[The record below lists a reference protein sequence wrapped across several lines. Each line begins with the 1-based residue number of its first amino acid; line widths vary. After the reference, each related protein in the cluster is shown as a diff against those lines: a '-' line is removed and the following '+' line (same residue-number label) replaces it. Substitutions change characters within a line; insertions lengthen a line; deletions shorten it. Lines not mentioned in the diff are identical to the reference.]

1 MNLRALQR
9 NVPFLATVAV
19 CVLLY
24 VAAAVS
30 FHDRGFLSLRVF
42 VNFFADNSFLGIAA
56 LGLTFV
62 ILSGGIDLSVGAMIG
77 LVSVFLALAIE
88 KWHLHIAAAAPLAL
102 AGGALFGS
110 LMGLLIQKF
119 ALPPFLVTL
128 SGMFFFRGLAY
139 MLSLESLPITKYLE
153 KLSETLSFSVD
164 YDLTVFSFVQRL
176 LTAIPTLK
184 ELPWVVHE
192 IIPATANLFVA
203 ALVAAMSVARFTRF
217 GRNVYALGGS
227 EQSATLMGL
236 PVARTKVSVY
246 ALSGFCSALAGLGYC
261 LYTQSGN
268 PNAGSGLE
276 LDAIA
281 AVVIGGTLLSGG
293 VGYVGGTVVGVLI
306 FGIIQTAIGFQGTL
320 SSWWTK
326 IVIGVLLLAFILL
339 QKIIQAKKFK
349 TATTFQT
356 AK

>member
-9 NVPFLATVAV
+9 NIPFLATLIV
-19 CVLLY
+19 CGLLY
-24 VAAAVS
+24 LAAAVA

-77 LVSVFLALAIE
+77 LVSVVLALALE
-88 KWHLHIAAAAPLAL
+88 KWQLHMVVAAPLVLAL
-102 AGGALFGS
+102 GTVFGTA
-110 LMGLLIQKF
+110 MGLLVQQF

-128 SGMFFFRGLAY
+128 GGMFFARGLAY
-139 MLSLESLPITKYLE
+139 LLSLESLPITRFIE
-153 KLSETLSFSVD
+153 RINSALSVPLGRF
-164 YDLTVFSFVQRL
+164 DL
-176 LTAIPTLK
+176 
-184 ELPWVVHE
+184 
-192 IIPATANLFVA
+192 PATAIVFLAVLVLAFV
-203 ALVAAMSVARFTRF
+203 VAHFTRF
-217 GRNVYALGGS
+217 GRNVYALGGN
-227 EQSATLMGL
+227 EHSATLMGL
-236 PVARTKVSVY
+236 PVARTKVAVY
-246 ALSGFCSALAGLGYC
+246 SLSGFCSALAGIVYC

-268 PNAGSGLE
+268 PNAAGGLE

-293 VGYVGGTVVGVLI
+293 VGYVAGTMIGVLI
-306 FGIIQTAIGFQGTL
+306 FGIIQTAIVFQGTL

-326 IVIGVLLLAFILL
+326 IVIGLLLLAFILL
-339 QKIIQAKKFK
+339 QKLVQARKFK
-349 TATTFQT
+349 TGKTFHT

>member
-19 CVLLY
+19 CVLLF
-24 VAAAVS
+24 VAAAAA
-30 FHDRGFLSLRVF
+30 FHDRGFLSVRVF

-110 LMGLLIQKF
+110 VMGLLIQKF

-128 SGMFFFRGLAY
+128 GGMFFARGLAY
-139 MLSLESLPITKYLE
+139 MLSLESLPITKFIE
-153 KLSETLSFSVD
+153 PINSAVSVSLGQF
-164 YDLTVFSFVQRL
+164 DL
-176 LTAIPTLK
+176 
-184 ELPWVVHE
+184 
-192 IIPATANLFVA
+192 PATAILLLVTFAISFVLA
-203 ALVAAMSVARFTRF
+203 HYTRF
-217 GRNVYALGGS
+217 GTNVYALGGN

-236 PVARTKVSVY
+236 PVAWTKIGVY

-293 VGYVGGTVVGVLI
+293 VGYVAGTAVGVLI
-306 FGIIQTAIGFQGTL
+306 FGIIQTAIAFQGTL